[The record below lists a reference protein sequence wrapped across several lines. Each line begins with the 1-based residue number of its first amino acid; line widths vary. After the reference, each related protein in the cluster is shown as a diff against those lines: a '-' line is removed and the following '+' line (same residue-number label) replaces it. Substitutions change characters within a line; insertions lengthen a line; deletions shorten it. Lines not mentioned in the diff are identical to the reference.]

1 MKSAFFVFLF
11 LSLSF
16 SFQLLGQSQT
26 TLQGYVY
33 SAKDQ
38 QPLIGATVS
47 LAETSLGAVTDTN
60 GFFKIEKVPTQTY
73 KVEAR
78 FVGFKPQVK
87 FNVIVRS
94 AGNAELIFGLE
105 EVLDEL
111 DAVVV
116 TASPFPAK
124 IENPNSIQNLS
135 REEIATYPGGNNDIA
150 KVVQSLPGVSGSVGF
165 RNDII
170 IRGGGPSENVYYLDG
185 VEIPNINHFATQG
198 SAGGPVGLLN
208 VSFIEDVTLSTSS
221 FSAKYDNAL
230 SGVLQF
236 NQRNGNSR
244 NRNLNFR
251 LGASEA
257 ALTFEGPLA
266 LPKED
271 EQAKTTFI
279 ISARRSYLQFLFKL
293 IDLPFLP
300 DYWDY
305 QYKVDHKID
314 ERNEIYLIGV
324 GSIDNFSVNA
334 PDDITEEQQ
343 ATLDQIP
350 IIEQWTSTLGLS
362 WKHRM
367 NNGFLRTTLSG
378 NVLNN
383 EFVRYSDNIAEN
395 GLLFSNNSREVE
407 QKLRVEATK
416 FLGDWSLSYG
426 LSIQR
431 AEYQNSTFDN
441 ENSINFNSEIDFYK
455 YGVFAQA
462 AKSFID
468 NKLDVSF
475 GIRND
480 VDSFT
485 DNGTGDM
492 AHFSPRLSLA
502 YHLSEKLTLNAAT
515 GRYFKIPPYTILGF
529 RSNTGEL
536 LNQDADY
543 IRTDHYVM
551 GLEYLPRLSTRFTI
565 EGFYKRYSNYP
576 VSIRNGVSLA
586 NLGGDFEV
594 FGSENISSIGKGRA
608 YGAEFLYQQK
618 LNKRFYGILAYTL
631 FWSEYTDLND
641 TGYRPAL
648 WDNRHLLTFTG
659 GYKLNNNWELG
670 VRNRFLGKAPFIPVN
685 IEATEDS
692 YPTIINDYDRLGN
705 ERLRAY
711 NSLDVRIDKKW
722 NYTNWS
728 LNLFVEVTNLLG
740 SKLPQA
746 PQYGLDLDDNGEVI
760 MPRSLI
766 EIPDTNNGSTI
777 PTFGIV
783 IDF

>member
-1 MKSAFFVFLF
+1 MKSGFFAFLF
-11 LSLSF
+11 IGLSIT
-16 SFQLLGQSQT
+16 FQLFGQTQT
-26 TLQGYVY
+26 TIQGYVY
-33 SAKDQ
+33 SVKDQ

-47 LAETSLGAVTDTN
+47 LAETSLGAVTDAN
-60 GFFKIEKVPTQTY
+60 GFFKIENVPTQTY

-94 AGNAELIFGLE
+94 AGNAELIFQLE

-111 DAVVV
+111 EQVVV
-116 TASPFPAK
+116 TASPFPAR
-124 IENPNSIQNLS
+124 IDNPNSIQNLS

-150 KVVQSLPGVSGSVGF
+150 KVVQSLPGVAGSVGF

-170 IRGGGPSENVYYLDG
+170 IRGGAPSENVYYLDG

-208 VSFIEDVTLSTSS
+208 VSFIEDVTLSTSA

-257 ALTFEGPLA
+257 ALTFEGPLV
-266 LPKED
+266 LPKEN
-271 EQAKTTFI
+271 EQAKTTYI
-279 ISARRSYLQFLFKL
+279 LSARRSYLQFLFKL

-314 ERNEIYLIGV
+314 EDNEISLIGV
-324 GSIDNFSVNA
+324 GSIDNFSVNV
-334 PDDITEEQQ
+334 PSDITEEQQ

-350 IIEQWTSTLGLS
+350 IIEQWTTTVGLS

-367 NNGFLRTTLSG
+367 NNGFLRTTLST

-383 EFVRYSDNIAEN
+383 KFERYQDNIAET
-395 GLLFSNNSREVE
+395 GLLFSNNSKETE
-407 QKLRVEATK
+407 QKLRVEASK

-426 LSIQR
+426 LSLQR
-431 AEYQNSTFDN
+431 AAYENTTFDN
-441 ENSINFNSEIDFYK
+441 VNNINFVSGIDFYK

-462 AKSFID
+462 ARSFLN

-475 GIRND
+475 GFRND
-480 VDSFT
+480 ADSFT
-485 DNGTGDM
+485 DSGTNQI
-492 AHFSPRLSLA
+492 AHFSPRLSLS
-502 YHLSEKLTLNAAT
+502 YHLSDKFLLNAAT
-515 GRYFKIPPYTILGF
+515 GRYFKIPSYTILGF
-529 RSNTGEL
+529 QNNAGQFV
-536 LNQDADY
+536 NQDADY

-565 EGFYKRYSNYP
+565 EGFYKRYDNYP

-594 FGSENISSIGKGRA
+594 LGSEDISSIGKGRA

-659 GYKLNNNWELG
+659 GYKLNNNWEMG
-670 VRNRFLGKAPFIPVN
+670 VRNRFLGKAPFVPVDVA
-685 IEATEDS
+685 ATENA

-711 NSLDVRIDKKW
+711 NALDIRVDKKW
-722 NYTNWS
+722 NYSNWS
-728 LNLFVEVTNLLG
+728 LNLYMEITNVLG
-740 SKLPQA
+740 SRLPQA
-746 PQYGLDLDDNGEVI
+746 PKYGLDLDDNGEVI
-760 MPRSLI
+760 MPRNLI

>member
-1 MKSAFFVFLF
+1 MKSGFFAFL
-11 LSLSF
+11 LLGLSF
-16 SFQLLGQSQT
+16 SIQLLGQTQT

-38 QPLIGATVS
+38 QPLVGATVS
-47 LAETSLGAVTDTN
+47 LAETSLGAVTDAN

-78 FVGFKPQVK
+78 FVGFQPQVK

-94 AGNAELIFGLE
+94 AGNAELIFQLE
-105 EVLDEL
+105 EIQDEL
-111 DAVVV
+111 GEVVV
-116 TASPFPAK
+116 TASPFPSR

-170 IRGGGPSENVYYLDG
+170 IRGGAPSENVYYLDG

-257 ALTFEGPLA
+257 ALTFEGPLV

-314 ERNEIYLIGV
+314 DKNEISLIGV
-324 GSIDNFSVNA
+324 GSIDDFSVNI
-334 PDDITEEQQ
+334 PDDITEEQR
-343 ATLDQIP
+343 ATLDQIA
-350 IIEQWTSTLGLS
+350 IIKQWTSTLGFS
-362 WKHRM
+362 WKHKM
-367 NNGFLRTTLSG
+367 NNGFLRTTLSA

-383 EFVRYSDNIAEN
+383 DFVRYQDNINET
-395 GLLFSNNSREVE
+395 GLLFSNNSRETE

-416 FLGDWSLSYG
+416 FLGEWSLSYG
-426 LSIQR
+426 LNLQKS
-431 AEYQNSTFDN
+431 AYENTTFDN
-441 ENSINFNSEIDFYK
+441 DNGLSFNSEIDFFK
-455 YGVFAQA
+455 YGLFVQA
-462 AKSFID
+462 AKAFFN
-468 NKLDVSF
+468 NKLEASF

-480 VDSFT
+480 ADSFT
-485 DNGTGDM
+485 DNGFNNI
-492 AHFSPRLSLA
+492 AHLSPRLSLA
-502 YHLSEKLTLNAAT
+502 YRLSEKFTLNAAT

-529 RSNTGEL
+529 QNNAGEFV
-536 LNQDADY
+536 NQDADY
-543 IRTDHYVM
+543 IQTDHYVL

-576 VSIRNGVSLA
+576 VSIRDGVSLA

-641 TGYRPAL
+641 SGYRPAL

-670 VRNRFLGKAPFIPVN
+670 IRNRFLGRAPFVPVD

-722 NYTNWS
+722 NYSKWS
-728 LNLFVEVTNLLG
+728 LNLFIEVTNLLG
-740 SKLPQA
+740 SRLPQS

-760 MPRSLI
+760 MPRNLI